1 MLFYEKI
8 TILFSSLFFISF
20 FTEML
25 KLYKLYRY
33 PIRDNFRG
41 LEAGWAIVMM
51 ARKRMISGRFP
62 SPFREFSFSSN
73 SAADLDPNH

>member
-1 MLFYEKI
+1 MKKLQFY
-8 TILFSSLFFISF
+8 LVPYFFISF

-25 KLYKLYRY
+25 KLYKLY